1 MRDISEKNQ
10 IQNSMNMFFSKY
22 GIYLVFIIM
31 IFILAFLTDSFFTI
45 NNALNVLRQVS
56 IFGMLAVGMTFV
68 IITGGIDLSIGSTLA
83 LAGIVATI
91 IAHPDPRYPVFVIIL
106 VGIAAGSLVG
116 LVNGLII
123 AFSNVTPFI
132 VTLGMMTIARG
143 ATLTI
148 SSGRPHID
156 LSAEF
161 QHVGQGML
169 FGGVPIP
176 IFFLLAIIVI
186 GFIILHKTKIGRYV
200 YAIGGN
206 EMAAKVSGVN
216 IAGIKIFVYTL
227 MGIICGLSGV
237 LLASRTNAGSPV
249 AGSGY
254 ELYAI
259 AAVVIGGTR
268 LSGGRG
274 TILGSIVGTLI
285 LGILSNGLDILNVS
299 SYIQQILTG
308 VIIIGSVW
316 IDQIKTK

>member
-1 MRDISEKNQ
+1 MTGQRAQRNKKTSE
-10 IQNSMNMFFSKY
+10 SVFLSKY
-22 GIYLVFIIM
+22 GIYLVFGLM
-31 IFILAFLTDSFFTI
+31 IVILSFITDSFFTV

-83 LAGIVATI
+83 FAGIVATM
-91 IAHPDPRYPVFVIIL
+91 IAHPDPYYPVIVIVL
-106 VGIAAGSLVG
+106 LGIAAGGVIGLLNG
-116 LVNGLII
+116 LVI

-143 ATLTI
+143 ATLTV
-148 SSGRPHID
+148 STGRPNIN
-156 LSAEF
+156 LSENF
-161 QHVGQGML
+161 QHIGQGTL
-169 FGGVPIP
+169 FGIPIP
-176 IFFLLAIIVI
+176 IFFLITICTI
-186 GFIILHKTKIGRYV
+186 GFLILHKTKIGRYV

-216 IAGIKIFVYTL
+216 MAAIKIFVYTF

-237 LLASRTNAGSPV
+237 LLASRTNAGAPN

-274 TILGSIVGTLI
+274 TIIGSIVGTLI

-308 VIIIGSVW
+308 MIIIGSVW
-316 IDQIKTK
+316 IDQMKAK

>member
-1 MRDISEKNQ
+1 
-10 IQNSMNMFFSKY
+10 
-22 GIYLVFIIM
+22 
-31 IFILAFLTDSFFTI
+31 
-45 NNALNVLRQVS
+45 
-56 IFGMLAVGMTFV
+56 MLAVGMTLV

-83 LAGIVATI
+83 LAGIVATM
-91 IAHPDPRYPVFVIIL
+91 IAHPEPYHPVIVIVL
-106 VGIAAGSLVG
+106 LGVGTGGVVG
-116 LVNGLII
+116 LLNGLIV

-148 SSGRPHID
+148 STGRPNINLTQDFLHI
-156 LSAEF
+156 
-161 QHVGQGML
+161 GQGVL
-169 FGGVPIP
+169 LGIPIP
-176 IFFLLAIIVI
+176 IFFLLAVIII

-206 EMAAKVSGVN
+206 EMAAKVSGIN
-216 IAGIKIFVYTL
+216 IAAVKVFVYTF
-227 MGIICGLSGV
+227 MGAICGLSGV
-237 LLASRTNAGSPV
+237 LLASRTNAGAPN

-268 LSGGRG
+268 LAGGRG
-274 TILGSIVGTLI
+274 TIIGSIVGTLI

-316 IDQIKTK
+316 IDQMKAK